1 MAFSY
6 PGTPSKLTLESGGY
20 IYECIN
26 PSVTIQTGF
35 GDRQMTIE
43 ARCWDM
49 TTRLKENMKDSIL
62 GTLEEEVK
70 AEKKSTKPSH
80 PSVYGYCHC
89 LTLVEHEE
97 ILTKEAKKSKKQKVK
112 SRKDRFPKDGGKPI
126 KASIPGYSKIPWSQG
141 TLTLIAQSPDGQLHY
156 AKTME
161 EKKQLAW
168 GNFKWIVVCWP
179 GKYTQDIFLI
189 DDMTEFRKAL
199 GFKLVA
205 DTVSPV
211 VTDEEGNEWIYDL
224 LFGSPKAKAPT
235 IPTVPKSYT
244 PPLDYRYNDRF

>member
-20 IYECIN
+20 IYECVD

-43 ARCWDM
+43 ARCWNM
-49 TTRLKENMKDSIL
+49 TTRLKENMEDSIL

-70 AEKKSTKPSH
+70 EEKKTK
-80 PSVYGYCHC
+80 
-89 LTLVEHEE
+89 
-97 ILTKEAKKSKKQKVK
+97 KKVK
-112 SRKDRFPKDGGKPI
+112 ARKDRFPKDGGRPI
-126 KASIPGYSKIPWSQG
+126 KASVPGYSKIPWSQG

-199 GFKLVA
+199 GFKLVT